1 MEDCYLIWYLRQLSA
16 LLRQRGKAHA
26 QEEGVDLSLR
36 QRYVLDYLFS
46 RRGGRICATDI
57 HEQVGASKASI
68 SGILKSLRQEGLVEF
83 EGNPSDDRKK
93 WIVVT
98 DRALKFQ
105 QMVDESVAQEQRLM
119 CRGIPPEKLE
129 IVKECLAMMIQN
141 LKTETARRNQDDKDI
156 VKAGKTV

>member
-1 MEDCYLIWYLRQLSA
+1 MEDCYLMWYLRQLSA

-57 HEQVGASKASI
+57 HEQVGVSKASI

-83 EGNPSDDRKK
+83 EGNPS
-93 WIVVT
+93 T
-98 DRALKFQ
+98 
-105 QMVDESVAQEQRLM
+105 
-119 CRGIPPEKLE
+119 
-129 IVKECLAMMIQN
+129 
-141 LKTETARRNQDDKDI
+141 TARN
-156 VKAGKTV
+156 GLW